1 MALAS
6 STDSPRVGKNSARDS
21 VAPSPRHSASRCQ
34 ASSDSSGNRPTSTP
48 SGTTLISSPRP
59 SEEVIVRPKACGSL
73 EPNPVGHRRSCPQRA
88 HRPRADRGAS
98 FRVVIA
104 ALAGGVGAARL
115 LRGLV
120 QVCEPAEITA
130 VVNTGD
136 DVVLHGLH
144 VSPDIDTIV
153 YTLAGAV
160 NPETGWGLTGETWA
174 AMDAL
179 ERYGGITWFRLGD
192 RDLATHLYR
201 TQRLGE
207 GASLSDVT
215 REVAAAWGLELHV
228 VPMSD
233 DRVETRVDVEGE
245 GEIAFQD
252 YFVRHRHSVPAKAVR
267 YAGAADAR
275 PAPGVL
281 ETLLSATRVVVC
293 PSNPILSIAPIMNV
307 PGIEDAVAARRDDV
321 VAVSPIVAG
330 AAIKGPADRLMAELG
345 VEPTVV
351 GVARLYAPFAGTLVV
366 DEADAGLASA
376 VEGEGVRCVVAPTV
390 MRGAPE
396 AAALAR

>member
-1 MALAS
+1 M
-6 STDSPRVGKNSARDS
+6 
-21 VAPSPRHSASRCQ
+21 
-34 ASSDSSGNRPTSTP
+34 
-48 SGTTLISSPRP
+48 
-59 SEEVIVRPKACGSL
+59 
-73 EPNPVGHRRSCPQRA
+73 
-88 HRPRADRGAS
+88 
-98 FRVVIA
+98 IA
-104 ALAGGVGAARL
+104 ALAGGVGAARFL
-115 LRGLV
+115 QGLV
-120 QVCEPAEITA
+120 DVYEPAEITA
-130 VVNTGD
+130 IVNTGD

-144 VSPDIDTIV
+144 VSPDIDTVV

-179 ERYGGITWFRLGD
+179 ERYRGITWFRLGD

-207 GASLSDVT
+207 GASLSEVT
-215 REVAAAWGLELHV
+215 REVARAWGLELTV

-267 YAGAADAR
+267 YAGTTDAR
-275 PAPGVL
+275 PAPGVVEAL
-281 ETLLSATRVVVC
+281 RSAGRIVVC

-307 PGIEDAVAARRDDV
+307 PGIEEAVAARRDDV
-321 VAVSPIVAG
+321 VAISPIVAG

-351 GVARLYAPFAGTLVV
+351 GVARLYAPFAGTVVV
-366 DEADAGLASA
+366 DEADADLAPA
-376 VEGEGVRCVVAPTV
+376 VEDEGVRCVVAPTI
-390 MRGAPE
+390 MRGVPE
-396 AAALAR
+396 AAALARVVLDA